1 MECEFCIWRGRRG
14 IIVKMGFG
22 RVIYY
27 ELGVEKLETR
37 KMTYFEE
44 VGDAGLREVDVGVG

>member
-1 MECEFCIWRGRRG
+1 METRE
-14 IIVKMGFG
+14 
-22 RVIYY
+22 VIYHA
-27 ELGVEKLETR
+27 LVGRKLETR

>member
-1 MECEFCIWRGRRG
+1 MGMVERDSYEME
-14 IIVKMGFG
+14 FG
-22 RVIYY
+22 EVIYY
-27 ELGVEKLETR
+27 EVGGEKLETC